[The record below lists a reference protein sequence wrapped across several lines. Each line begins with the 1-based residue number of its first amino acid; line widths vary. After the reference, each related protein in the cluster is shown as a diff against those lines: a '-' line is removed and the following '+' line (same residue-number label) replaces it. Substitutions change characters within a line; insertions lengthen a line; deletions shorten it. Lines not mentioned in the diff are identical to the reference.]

1 MNGIDWHTIGN
12 PTFERIVD
20 TLLSIEFGD
29 RGRPIEGRGGEGG
42 TPGDFSVDGGKITFE
57 YKYFPDGFPV
67 KSSRRNQIKRSF
79 KTACKGN
86 PEEWILIVPTKL
98 TFWEQ
103 KFMSQLAGDAGVKV
117 SYRDRT
123 WLDTELG
130 LRPSLA
136 NYFRHYSDN
145 DYLQEK
151 AEQFKH
157 NPVIKDSVDL
167 VERVRMLMA
176 AAAAADPDWT
186 WDISTQDGMIVET
199 LRARHANAALLS
211 PVELSFT
218 TLIPA
223 GSEKAKALQQADA
236 FGYVKPISI
245 PGNLVKDFRVTGPP
259 IVAQGGEVAE
269 LQLVPIETGEWVD
282 ADLVL
287 TDDSGEVLGIYLA
300 RVHGVGKGREGF
312 TFEVALGSLLS
323 MTFRAPYQIGQ
334 AGEADFS
341 FAEATG
347 AGIRDLF
354 DATDFVCELGAATR
368 LHVKTGDAQVV
379 LMDVAGQLNRS
390 WLNDYRQVRAIADD
404 LLVIEAET
412 RTRFRYPARI
422 DAEERVMIRN
432 IRLML
437 EGYCVAHPTWTT
449 LTAELTGIREEGLDR
464 LLTVDPYWIV
474 RSNEWATLP
483 LLGQDIKLSE
493 FCIGGIVALEP
504 DQLREVQAALAAG
517 TAGGMTLRMSCR
529 PGDRLRMFLRGRID
543 QNRTLEITPWN
554 IDGINQKGLTADG
567 KPLDGQP
574 KLRAEL

>member
-42 TPGDFSVDGGKITFE
+42 TPGDFSVDGGKIVFE

-67 KSSRRNQIKRSF
+67 KSSRRSQIKRSF
-79 KTACKGN
+79 KAACKGN

-117 SYRDRT
+117 GYRDRT

-130 LRPSLA
+130 LRPNLA
-136 NYFRHYSDN
+136 NYFRHYSNN

-157 NPVIKDSVDL
+157 NPVIKDSADL

-176 AAAAADPDWT
+176 AAADADPDWT
-186 WDISTQDGMIVET
+186 WDISTQDGMIVQT

-211 PVELSFT
+211 PVELSFN

-223 GSEKAKALQQADA
+223 GSEKAKELQQADA

-259 IVAQGGEVAE
+259 IVAQAGEVAE
-269 LQLVPIETGEWVD
+269 LQLVPIEPGEWVD

-287 TDDSGEVLGIYLA
+287 TDDAGEVLGIYLA
-300 RVHGVGKGREGF
+300 RIRGAGKGREGF
-312 TFEVALGSLLS
+312 TFEVAVGSLLS
-323 MTFRAPYQIGQ
+323 MTFRAPHQMGQ

-354 DATDFVCELGAATR
+354 DATDFVCQLGAATR
-368 LHVKTGDAQVV
+368 LQVKTGDAQVV

-390 WLNDYRQVRAIADD
+390 WVNDYRQVRAIADD

-412 RTRFRYPARI
+412 KARFRYPARI

-437 EGYCVAHPTWTT
+437 EGHVVAHPTWTT
-449 LTAELTGIREEGLDR
+449 LTAQLTGIREEGLDR

-483 LLGQDIKLSE
+483 LLGQEIKLSE
-493 FCIGGIVALEP
+493 FCIGGIVTLEP
-504 DQLREVQAALAAG
+504 GHLQEVQAALAAG
-517 TAGGMTLRMSCR
+517 TANGMTLRMSCR
-529 PGDRLRMFLRGRID
+529 SGDRLRMYLGGRID
-543 QNRTLEITPWN
+543 QHRTLEITPWN
-554 IDGINQKGLTADG
+554 IEGINQMGLTVDG
-567 KPLDGQP
+567 KPLDGKP
-574 KLRAEL
+574 ELPG

>member
-1 MNGIDWHTIGN
+1 MNGINWPTIGN

-42 TPGDFSVDGGKITFE
+42 TPGDFSVDGGKVIFE

-67 KSSRRNQIKRSF
+67 KSSRRSQIKRSF
-79 KTACKGN
+79 KSACKGN

-103 KFMSQLAGDAGVKV
+103 KFMSQLAGDVDVKV

-157 NPVIKDSVDL
+157 NPVIKNSVDL
-167 VERVRMLMA
+167 AERVRMLMA
-176 AAAAADPDWT
+176 AAADADPDWT
-186 WDISTQDGMIVET
+186 WDISTQEGMIVQT

-211 PVELSFT
+211 PVELSFE

-223 GSEKAKALQQADA
+223 GSERTTELQQADA

-259 IVAQGGEVAE
+259 IVAQAGEVAE
-269 LQLVPIETGEWVD
+269 LQLVPIETGAWVD
-282 ADLVL
+282 ADMVL
-287 TDDSGEVLGIYLA
+287 TDDAGEVLGIYLA
-300 RVHGVGKGREGF
+300 RIHGAGKGREGF

-323 MTFRAPYQIGQ
+323 MTFRAPYQMGHV
-334 AGEADFS
+334 GEADFS

-354 DATDFVCELGAATR
+354 DATDFVCQLGAATR
-368 LHVKTGDAQVV
+368 LQVKTGDAQVV
-379 LMDVAGQLNRS
+379 QMDVAGQMHRS
-390 WLNDYRQVRAIADD
+390 WVNDYRQVRAIAED

-412 RTRFRYPARI
+412 NVRFRYPARI
-422 DAEERVMIRN
+422 DAE
-432 IRLML
+432 
-437 EGYCVAHPTWTT
+437 
-449 LTAELTGIREEGLDR
+449 
-464 LLTVDPYWIV
+464 
-474 RSNEWATLP
+474 
-483 LLGQDIKLSE
+483 
-493 FCIGGIVALEP
+493 
-504 DQLREVQAALAAG
+504 
-517 TAGGMTLRMSCR
+517 
-529 PGDRLRMFLRGRID
+529 
-543 QNRTLEITPWN
+543 
-554 IDGINQKGLTADG
+554 
-567 KPLDGQP
+567 
-574 KLRAEL
+574 

>member
-1 MNGIDWHTIGN
+1 MVTSGDPDRQAVAHST
-12 PTFERIVD
+12 D
-20 TLLSIEFGD
+20 LS
-29 RGRPIEGRGGEGG
+29 PI
-42 TPGDFSVDGGKITFE
+42 
-57 YKYFPDGFPV
+57 
-67 KSSRRNQIKRSF
+67 
-79 KTACKGN
+79 
-86 PEEWILIVPTKL
+86 
-98 TFWEQ
+98 
-103 KFMSQLAGDAGVKV
+103 
-117 SYRDRT
+117 
-123 WLDTELG
+123 LDL
-130 LRPSLA
+130 
-136 NYFRHYSDN
+136 
-145 DYLQEK
+145 
-151 AEQFKH
+151 
-157 NPVIKDSVDL
+157 
-167 VERVRMLMA
+167 ERVRMLMA

-245 PGNLVKDFRVTGPP
+245 PGNLVKDLRVTGPP